1 MTAGWRECADPVEL
15 AAAVAAGVEVQRN
28 WGYDWQPGTNNET
41 AEQFAGCTKANCRYR
56 VPASW
61 SWSPEPPADVP
72 TGAERYLAE
81 RLADPEYRA
90 AYEAA
95 APAAGDDLRERIARA
110 IYADDV
116 ENERTDFREGVAPC
130 YYDNADAVLAVLPA
144 PPIDE
149 GAGPSGPPWYLAQD
163 VWMALGGDSNAFSAW
178 AHCEDDRRTWG
189 DAWAQIIAAVGGSRM
204 EGDTNPPPGTILDLP
219 SYQWVRESPAPSPVP
234 PWPGA
239 VLSGL
244 TDEDGVP
251 TWLAQA
257 GQVRGEQV
265 RKAALSRWTGNI
277 AYGSDQWVEVRAPR
291 TVPVPETERVQAWEA
306 VRDGRQ
312 VVGASSPFEAHY
324 IWRSGPGRAFIGE
337 RTMDKAVLV
346 APDGTVEV
354 LKDGDQ

>member
-1 MTAGWRECADPVEL
+1 MS
-15 AAAVAAGVEVQRN
+15 
-28 WGYDWQPGTNNET
+28 ET
-41 AEQFAGCTKANCRYR
+41 
-56 VPASW
+56 
-61 SWSPEPPADVP
+61 DDL

-81 RLADPEYRA
+81 RLADPEYRD

-110 IYADDV
+110 IYEEEHDGPWKNANHPDWV
-116 ENERTDFREGVAPC
+116 QSLRS
-130 YYDNADAVLAVLPA
+130 ADAVLAVLPA

-163 VWMALGGDSNAFSAW
+163 VWMALGGTPDAFEAW

-219 SYQWVRESPAPSPVP
+219 SYQWVRESPAPPPAP

-265 RKAALSRWTGNI
+265 RFGPHGAWWLNRLTADPDNDSLRTG
-277 AYGSDQWVEVRAPR
+277 GWRCVLPGPCPGRRRA
-291 TVPVPETERVQAWEA
+291 
-306 VRDGRQ
+306 
-312 VVGASSPFEAHY
+312 GAGGGGGPGGGPGQPGLRGAGHPTSHPPG
-324 IWRSGPGRAFIGE
+324 GPGRGE
-337 RTMDKAVLV
+337 AQR
-346 APDGTVEV
+346 
-354 LKDGDQ
+354 